1 MILDL
6 RSLIFGAV
14 LAVIAVLLK
23 ETFTRVG
30 HQRATLRRDVY
41 ELTNV
46 FPLWLSRFHLE
57 FEELHGEFPPTLAFD
72 APAFKEEQQ
81 IRMLIMDIQTQARWP
96 LVREVRQVREE
107 SSRLLSILMA
117 VKIRAASGVYLTTGE
132 HTSISLK
139 IHALGDLVVGDHYR
153 HDDLISI
160 MALGQGQRP
169 DDLTEHYVNQGFTK
183 HPPL

>member
-1 MILDL
+1 MTLDL
-6 RSLIFGAV
+6 RSLILGAL
-14 LAVIAVLLK
+14 LAGIAVLLR

-30 HQRATLRRDVY
+30 HQRGTLRRDVY

-46 FPLWLSRFHLE
+46 FPLWLSRFHPE
-57 FEELHGEFPPTLAFD
+57 FERLHGEFPPQLAFD
-72 APAFKEEQQ
+72 APPFIEEQQ
-81 IRMLIMDIQTQARWP
+81 IRMLIMDIQTHARWP
-96 LVREVRQVREE
+96 LVRGVRQVRQE

-117 VKIRAASGVYLTTGE
+117 VRARAASGVYLTTEE

-139 IHALGDLVVGDHYR
+139 IHALGDIVVGEYFR

-160 MALGQGQRP
+160 MALGHGHPP
-169 DDLTEHYVNQGFTK
+169 DDLTEHYVNQGFIK

>member
-1 MILDL
+1 MIFDL

-14 LAVIAVLLK
+14 LAGIAVLLK

-30 HQRATLRRDVY
+30 HQRGTLRRDVY
-41 ELTNV
+41 GLTNA
-46 FPLWLSRFHLE
+46 FPLWLSRFHPT
-57 FEELHGEFPPTLAFD
+57 FEGLHGEFPPTLAFN
-72 APAFKEEQQ
+72 APPFKEEQH
-81 IRMLIMDIQTQARWP
+81 IRTLIMDIQTQARWP
-96 LVREVRQVREE
+96 LVRGVRQVREE

-117 VKIRAASGVYLTTGE
+117 VRTRAASGVYLTTEE

-139 IHALGDLVVGDHYR
+139 IHALGDLVVGERYR
-153 HDDLISI
+153 HDDLITLI
-160 MALGQGQRP
+160 TPGQGHPP

>member
-1 MILDL
+1 MTLEL
-6 RSLIFGAV
+6 QSLILGAL
-14 LAVIAVLLK
+14 LAGIAILLR

-30 HQRATLRRDVY
+30 HQLGTLRRDVY

-46 FPLWLSRFHLE
+46 LPLWLSRFHPE
-57 FEELHGEFPPTLAFD
+57 FERLHGEFPPTLAFD
-72 APAFKEEQQ
+72 APPFKEEQQ
-81 IRMLIMDIQTQARWP
+81 IRMLITDTQTHARWP
-96 LVREVRQVREE
+96 LVRRMGQVREE

-117 VKIRAASGVYLTTGE
+117 VRTRAASGVYLTTEE

-139 IHALGDLVVGDHYR
+139 IHALGDLVVGEHYR
-153 HDDLISI
+153 HDDLITLIST
-160 MALGQGQRP
+160 GQGHRP